1 MPPPG
6 APEPNPAEQVWGWPK
21 FGQLANFVPDGL
33 GDRDDEVVERL
44 VELKGDPG
52 PLRNLWEA
60 SDLPFPKRRPAKQG

>member
-1 MPPPG
+1 
-6 APEPNPAEQVWGWPK
+6 
-21 FGQLANFVPDGL
+21 
-33 GDRDDEVVERL
+33 VVGRL